1 LIEAYSLA
9 RNYDTTTQKKFVSD
23 SFRGI
28 LRTPYP
34 SKFFTTSIK
43 REAPEKSKP
52 LGLNRRRVNATN
64 ARNPGY
70 LVITK
75 ESVSHDSN

>member
-1 LIEAYSLA
+1 MIQQHKRNLSLIPLGEYLEHLIHLSSP
-9 RNYDTTTQKKFVSD
+9 Q
-23 SFRGI
+23 
-28 LRTPYP
+28 PP
-34 SKFFTTSIK
+34 S
-43 REAPEKSKP
+43 REKHLKKSKP

>member
-28 LRTPYP
+28 PRTPYP
-34 SKFFTTSIK
+34 SKFSTTSIK
-43 REAPEKSKP
+43 REAPEKKQAAGSK
-52 LGLNRRRVNATN
+52 
-64 ARNPGY
+64 
-70 LVITK
+70 
-75 ESVSHDSN
+75 